1 MHNSTTFMSNLSF
14 KSKILYK
21 FDPVDRIMAVD
32 AHNLCLSKNMKN
44 VQNIST
50 EKISFFSAVKN
61 CCILHGRVFV
71 MAFKGISQK
80 GMVFNGN
87 RAADH
92 AFVLAFY
99 PNFRGSSHLSLNIY
113 LFDKLYNTIQYNTI
127 QYNTIQYNT
136 IQYNT
141 IQYNS
146 IQYITIQYNTMQYK
160 EFTNWDPER
169 SLLDLS
175 KSVSHLTSLCR
186 IWCEIPKKCV
196 SLMSLLGKK
205 CSFGLNCAQVQL
217 KPAFAATE
225 AS

>member
-1 MHNSTTFMSNLSF
+1 
-14 KSKILYK
+14 
-21 FDPVDRIMAVD
+21 
-32 AHNLCLSKNMKN
+32 MKN

-50 EKISFFSAVKN
+50 EKYHFFSAVKN
-61 CCILHGRVFV
+61 CCILHGRVFL

-99 PNFRGSSHLSLNIY
+99 PNFRGSSHLSFNIY
-113 LFDKLYNTIQYNTI
+113 LFDKLYTTIQYNTI

-141 IQYNS
+141 IQYNK
-146 IQYITIQYNTMQYK
+146 YNTIQYNTIQFHTIQYNTIQYK

-196 SLMSLLGKK
+196 SLMSLLGKT